1 MAMTNKHVII
11 IVVVVVA
18 VIALGVVYR
27 NDERDKEAARKAKA
41 EWISDCMMK
50 PFDLVGGAQRLRAC
64 ECIYD
69 RAIRPASEQ
78 IKSKG
83 LNSTSDDPD
92 IHASIQ
98 SVARI
103 CILSEKL
110 SGEYRRRLRAS
121 RPTMQSRIN

>member
-27 NDERDKEAARKAKA
+27 NDARDKQAARKAKA

-50 PFDLVGGAQRLRAC
+50 PFNLEGGARRLRAC

-69 RAIRPASEQ
+69 TAILPATVRANR
-78 IKSKG
+78 KG

-92 IHASIQ
+92 IHASVQ
-98 SVARI
+98 DAARI
-103 CILSEKL
+103 CIIAEKL